1 MASPECFIHIQ
12 CRFFKK
18 KFSETTKDLLI
29 DQIRNS
35 HFEFLDNLVEGEGVM
50 PEVMVFSI
58 VRPFYDL
65 HGKSRELRA
74 TIRFSVY

>member
-1 MASPECFIHIQ
+1 MEN
-12 CRFFKK
+12 KK
-18 KFSETTKDLLI
+18 KFSETTKNLLI
-29 DQIRNS
+29 DQISES
-35 HFEFLDNLVEGEGVM
+35 HFEFLDNLADGIGAA